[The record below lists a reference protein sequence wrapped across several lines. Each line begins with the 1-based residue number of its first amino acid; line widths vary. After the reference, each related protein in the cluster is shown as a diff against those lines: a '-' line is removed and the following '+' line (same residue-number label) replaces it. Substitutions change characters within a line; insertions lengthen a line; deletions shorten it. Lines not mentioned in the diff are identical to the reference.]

1 LIVLGDT
8 LAGFLLVQP
17 PRRDPSIKPLARRS
31 GPTILATLAILI
43 ALVAEAVAQAGG
55 GWLLVVPPH
64 IPQKRALMKVY
75 AANSAA
81 EVEAAVDSLP
91 HDEQDLVVTKVYKI
105 LAIPTAAARTEAVL
119 DALQDTA
126 APVRNWRRIR
136 AFESAASCERQRE
149 LALQSF
155 ELEASSVR
163 AASPDGEELSV
174 EDWRLFEGLSAARKS
189 RCLPESSFVAR

>member
-17 PRRDPSIKPLARRS
+17 PRRDQSIKPLAPRS
-31 GPTILATLAILI
+31 GPTILATVAILI

-75 AANSAA
+75 GANSEA
-81 EVEAAVDSLP
+81 EVRAAVDSLP
-91 HDEQDLVVTKVYKI
+91 QNEQALLVTKVYRI

-136 AFESAASCERQRE
+136 AFESAASC
-149 LALQSF
+149 
-155 ELEASSVR
+155 VR

-174 EDWRLFEGLSAARKS
+174 EDWRLLEGLSAARKS

>member
-1 LIVLGDT
+1 MIVLGDT

-31 GPTILATLAILI
+31 GPSILATLAILI
-43 ALVAEAVAQAGG
+43 ALVAEAVAQAG

-81 EVEAAVDSLP
+81 EVGAAVDSLP

-174 EDWRLFEGLSAARKS
+174 EDWRLLEGLSAARKS

>member
-1 LIVLGDT
+1 MIVLGDT

-17 PRRDPSIKPLARRS
+17 PRRDPSIKPLAPHS
-31 GPTILATLAILI
+31 GPTILATVAI
-43 ALVAEAVAQAGG
+43 AQAGG

-174 EDWRLFEGLSAARKS
+174 EDWRLLEGLSAARKS